1 MTPDTASVALVTM
14 ELQRGV
20 CGDLAPSRYLTD
32 AVAAAGVDTRVRTL
46 LAAARNHGVTVVQC
60 TFSILPD
67 GAGARLDLPVMAA
80 AAEHPTLLRVGD
92 PSTELLGGLGP
103 EPGDIVSERHHGLT
117 PFTGTDLADQL
128 RQRGVTTVVATGV
141 SLNIGIPGLVIEA
154 VGEGFDAVVVT
165 DAVVGIPA
173 SFGDDVLRN
182 ALAYIATLT
191 TTDEL
196 LTAWS

>member
-1 MTPDTASVALVTM
+1 M

-20 CGDLAPSRYLTD
+20 CGDLAPATYLTD
-32 AVAAAGVDTRVRTL
+32 AVRNAGVDIHAQSLVE
-46 LAAARNHGVTVVQC
+46 AARRHGVTVVHC

-67 GAGARLDLPVMAA
+67 GEGARLDLPVMAA
-80 AAEHPTLLRVGD
+80 AANHPTLLRTGD
-92 PSTELLGGLGP
+92 PSTELLDGLGP
-103 EPGDIVSERHHGLT
+103 APDDIVSERHHGLT
-117 PFTGTDLADQL
+117 PFTGTLLAETLQE
-128 RQRGVTTVVATGV
+128 RRITTVVACGV
-141 SLNIGIPGLVIEA
+141 SLNIGIPGLVFEA

-196 LTAWS
+196 LAAWS